1 MQLDFIHL
9 KSLAHSMEKKTSKY
23 KKRKIFSKGKKGWT
37 ELLFNNFT
45 FLEQFYVYNKTEWKV
60 PRV

>member
-1 MQLDFIHL
+1 
-9 KSLAHSMEKKTSKY
+9 MEKKTSKY

-60 PRV
+60 SRV